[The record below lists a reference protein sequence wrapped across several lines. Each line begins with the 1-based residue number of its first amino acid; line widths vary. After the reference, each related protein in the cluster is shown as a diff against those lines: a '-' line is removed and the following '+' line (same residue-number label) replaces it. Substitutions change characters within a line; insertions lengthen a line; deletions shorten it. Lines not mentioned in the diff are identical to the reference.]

1 MTLFQL
7 VFAPLCGCASIAML
21 WRTARGLSLRR
32 SGYFWSIVWLGA
44 GLLIVFPYVTTRIA
58 RMVGIGRGAD
68 LILYIAILAGL
79 TGAFYFYTRSR
90 RLEVLVTDII
100 RREALRDPVR
110 GVDTRDRQ
118 PTRGST
124 RSRNV

>member
-1 MTLFQL
+1 M
-7 VFAPLCGCASIAML
+7 AML

-44 GLLIVFPYVTTRIA
+44 GLLIVFPYITTRIA

-79 TGAFYFYTRSR
+79 TGAFYFYSRSR

-110 GVDTRDRQ
+110 GVNTRTDRQ
-118 PTRGST
+118 PPRGAT